1 MGTFD
6 VKFWNF
12 FVQFSSETVPT
23 RSGSSI
29 QGAGTDTRFSAKV
42 PEVCWRTTFQ
52 PAILI
57 VDCFYHAKCIDN
69 SGEYLCTYKN
79 LCLFD
84 CHTSEL
90 SVCQ

>member
-12 FVQFSSETVPT
+12 FVQFSSETVST

-29 QGAGTDTRFSAKV
+29 QGAGTDTHFSAKV
-42 PEVCWRTTFQ
+42 PEVCWHTTFQ

-57 VDCFYHAKCIDN
+57 VDCF
-69 SGEYLCTYKN
+69 
-79 LCLFD
+79 
-84 CHTSEL
+84 
-90 SVCQ
+90 